1 MNQDNDKNVDK
12 SSSLIGDLK
21 NVFRLSKRQ
30 PFEKEIKELLDDNI
44 YLHEDE
50 KRMIGDILSLDKLT
64 AEDIMRPRVDII
76 AIEYD
81 NSIRNTLERMRG
93 TGYSRLPVYRDDL
106 DHIVGIAYYKD
117 LIGPLIEGKSDVSIS
132 DFMHSVSFVPNSK
145 DLIPLLS
152 EMQSKREQMV
162 IVVDEYGGTDGLI
175 TIEDIVEEIVG
186 EIIDETDYD
195 IPFVDHVEGS
205 IWIVDGRCTV
215 KEALELKWPVEES
228 DNYDTIAGWYLDNV
242 DTVPQVGERIVRDG
256 FIFKV
261 LSMRRQ
267 RIKMLHVEKLHQIKI
282 GDKNEQG

>member
-1 MNQDNDKNVDK
+1 MNQESDKSVEK
-12 SSSLIGDLK
+12 SSSIIGDLK
-21 NVFRLSKRQ
+21 NVFRFSKRQ
-30 PFEKEIKELLDDNI
+30 PFEEEIKELLDDNI
-44 YLHEDE
+44 HLHEDE

-76 AIEYD
+76 AID
-81 NSIRNTLERMRG
+81 NANSIRNALERMRG
-93 TGYSRLPVYRDDL
+93 TGYSRLPVYEDDL
-106 DHIVGIAYYKD
+106 DHIVGVVYYKD
-117 LIGPLIEGKSDVSIS
+117 LIGPLIEGKSDSNIS
-132 DFMHSVSFVPNSK
+132 EYMHSVSFVPNSK
-145 DLIPLLS
+145 DIIPLLS

-162 IVVDEYGGTDGLI
+162 IVIDEYGGTDGLV

-195 IPFVDHVEGS
+195 VPFIDRVDDT

-215 KEALELKWPVEES
+215 KEALELNWPVKES

-242 DTVPQVGERIVRDG
+242 DTVPQVGEYIIKEG

-267 RIKMLHVEKLHQIKI
+267 RIKMLHVEKM
-282 GDKNEQG
+282 N

>member
-1 MNQDNDKNVDK
+1 MNQESDKSVEK
-12 SSSLIGDLK
+12 SSSIIGDLK
-21 NVFRLSKRQ
+21 NVFRFSKRQ
-30 PFEKEIKELLDDNI
+30 PFEEEIKELLDDNI
-44 YLHEDE
+44 HLHEDE

-76 AIEYD
+76 AID
-81 NSIRNTLERMRG
+81 NANSIRNALERMRG
-93 TGYSRLPVYRDDL
+93 TGYSRLPVYEDDL
-106 DHIVGIAYYKD
+106 DHIVGVVYYKD
-117 LIGPLIEGKSDVSIS
+117 LIGPLIEGKSDSNIS
-132 DFMHSVSFVPNSK
+132 EYMHSVSFVPNSK
-145 DLIPLLS
+145 DIIPLLS

-162 IVVDEYGGTDGLI
+162 IVIDEYGGTDGLV

-195 IPFVDHVEGS
+195 VPFIDRVDDT

-215 KEALELKWPVEES
+215 KEALELNWPVKES

-242 DTVPQVGERIVRDG
+242 DTVPHVGEYIIKEG

-267 RIKMLHVEKLHQIKI
+267 RIKMLPVEKM
-282 GDKNEQG
+282 N

>member
-1 MNQDNDKNVDK
+1 MSQESDKSVEK
-12 SSSLIGDLK
+12 SSSIIGDLK
-21 NVFRLSKRQ
+21 NVFRFTKRQ
-30 PFEKEIKELLDDNI
+30 PFEEEIKELLDDNI
-44 YLHEDE
+44 HLHEDE

-76 AIEYD
+76 AID
-81 NSIRNTLERMRG
+81 NANSIRNALERMRG
-93 TGYSRLPVYRDDL
+93 TGYSRLPVYEDDL
-106 DHIVGIAYYKD
+106 DHIVGVVYYKD
-117 LIGPLIEGKSDVSIS
+117 LIGPLIEGKSDSNIS
-132 DFMHSVSFVPNSK
+132 EYMHSVSFVPNSK
-145 DLIPLLS
+145 DIIPLLS

-162 IVVDEYGGTDGLI
+162 IVIDEYGGTDGLV

-195 IPFVDHVEGS
+195 VPFIDRVDDT

-215 KEALELKWPVEES
+215 KEALELNWPVKES

-242 DTVPQVGERIVRDG
+242 DTVPQVGEYIIKEG

-267 RIKMLHVEKLHQIKI
+267 RIKMLHVEKM
-282 GDKNEQG
+282 N